1 MKGIR
6 SRLLHGDT
14 ALHFLRPDAEPR
26 IEPEDG
32 TDPPSG
38 GVRMGR
44 KWGQAA
50 AGQQALRRPRGP
62 STRSAGGPQPAAVL
76 APEGAWVT
84 ATQPGGAEIGCPAA
98 S

>member
-14 ALHFLRPDAEPR
+14 TLPFLRPDAEPR
-26 IEPEDG
+26 IEPEGG

-50 AGQQALRRPRGP
+50 VGQQALRRPCGSGARP
-62 STRSAGGPQPAAVL
+62 AGGPLSPRRRARRRAR
-76 APEGAWVT
+76 G
-84 ATQPGGAEIGCPAA
+84 
-98 S
+98 

>member
-6 SRLLHGDT
+6 PRLLHGDT
-14 ALHFLRPDAEPR
+14 TLPFLRPDAEPR
-26 IEPEDG
+26 IEPEGG

-50 AGQQALRRPRGP
+50 VGQQALRRPCGSGARP
-62 STRSAGGPQPAAVL
+62 TGGPLSPRRRARRRAR
-76 APEGAWVT
+76 G
-84 ATQPGGAEIGCPAA
+84 
-98 S
+98 

>member
-14 ALHFLRPDAEPR
+14 ALPFLRPDAEPR
-26 IEPEDG
+26 IEPEGG

-50 AGQQALRRPRGP
+50 AGQG
-62 STRSAGGPQPAAVL
+62 
-76 APEGAWVT
+76 APL
-84 ATQPGGAEIGCPAA
+84 